1 MPTNL
6 LIPAILVLIAGALT
20 AAQPPTNAVLAR
32 AGGSVILAALLS
44 FTVGTLVLLAVLAAM
59 RPAMSIGALRD
70 VPWWAWAGGF
80 YGAFFV
86 AVGAWAAPRLGVASM
101 VTIGVAGSM
110 IGALIIDHYGLLN
123 LDRAPISLG
132 RVAGILLV
140 LAGVVLVRRF

>member
-1 MPTNL
+1 
-6 LIPAILVLIAGALT
+6 
-20 AAQPPTNAVLAR
+20 
-32 AGGSVILAALLS
+32 
-44 FTVGTLVLLAVLAAM
+44 
-59 RPAMSIGALRD
+59 
-70 VPWWAWAGGF
+70 
-80 YGAFFV
+80 
-86 AVGAWAAPRLGVASM
+86 M